1 MAEKPTYEELEKR
14 VEDLEQEFSMQKRRE
29 EVIQDSEARFRRMVN
44 QVPEVLYQFVLHHD
58 GNFSVPFINDRAY
71 EFFGYNPDEIVKEPT
86 LIANNMHPEDKDL
99 LRDKITQSA
108 KSLKEFSVE
117 HRLIYADNGIKWI
130 QAKAIPHLMNNGDI
144 HWDGISM
151 NITERKK
158 VEDALRESEDKYHKL
173 FEKMMDG
180 CALNEIICDENGI
193 PVNYRFLDINP
204 AFEKLTGH
212 KRSDLLG
219 KTVLEIIPN
228 MDPSLIETYGKVA
241 LSGEPISFYHYTKD
255 TDKHY
260 EITVYQPEKR
270 QFAFIFQD
278 VTERKKAQEEL
289 EQSQEYLKAIMKNTS
304 DYIVIRDKDGF
315 PVLFNSSSEKIA
327 KKAMG
332 IELEPSVKP
341 HKLLTDKKEVAF
353 WDHLH
358 EKALNG
364 EEFKIEYSYPI
375 SDNDLRHFEIYFNPI
390 LQDGKVQ
397 GFIQVAR
404 DITERREMEEILRK
418 SHDDL
423 EKRVKARTEELR
435 KANEH
440 LQVKTIDLQE
450 VNTALKVLLERRE
463 KDKEDIGQNILL
475 NVKELMIPYIIKLK
489 KGTLTETQRSYLE
502 LLETGL
508 QDIIS
513 PFSQKL
519 TSRYLHITPGEMQ
532 VANFV
537 KQGKTSK
544 EVAEILNSTERA
556 VVAHR
561 SNLRKK
567 LGLKKKSNLRTHLL
581 SLQ

>member
-1 MAEKPTYEELEKR
+1 MAEKPAYEELEKR
-14 VEDLEQEFSMQKRRE
+14 VEDLEQEISKQKRRE

>member
-14 VEDLEQEFSMQKRRE
+14 VEDLEQEISKQKRRE

-489 KGTLTETQRSYLE
+489 KGTLSETQRSYLE